1 MKPIQ
6 DAIDQLNAYLKDR
19 FDLARKIQAETQAHQ
34 AKLSR
39 LNAKHAKRLA
49 KLEKYAA
56 ELDGLIWS
64 LIEHNRTALIKEG
77 KQSFTIMMAVF
88 QLRHQQAKMRI
99 TDANGIMN
107 VARRLGVVP
116 KIGRVHVSWKLDR
129 EKFLCWLQEHPE
141 LRHSFDEFIEET
153 PAGETLTARPND
165 NYTVNHDSKRLV
177 PPSVAIRVPQKS

>member
-1 MKPIQ
+1 MKPTQ
-6 DAIDQLNAYLKDR
+6 QVIDQLDAYLKDR
-19 FDLARKIQAETQAHQ
+19 FDLASEIEAVTRSHQ
-34 AKLSR
+34 AKLAK
-39 LNAKHAKRLA
+39 LNAKHAKQLARLEQGA
-49 KLEKYAA
+49 D

-64 LIEHNRTALIKEG
+64 LIKHNRTALIKEG
-77 KQSFTIMMAVF
+77 KQPFTIMMAVF
-88 QLRHQQAKMRI
+88 QLRHQQAKLRI

-107 VARRLGVVP
+107 VARRLGVVR

-129 EKFLCWLQEHPE
+129 EKFLGWLQEHPE